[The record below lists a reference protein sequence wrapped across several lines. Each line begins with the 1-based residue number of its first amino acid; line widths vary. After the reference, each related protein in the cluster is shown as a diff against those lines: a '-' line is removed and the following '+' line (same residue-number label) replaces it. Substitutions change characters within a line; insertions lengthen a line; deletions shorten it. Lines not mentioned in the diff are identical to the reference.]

1 MITAERLEYGDLL
14 QTRLCS
20 VSPCNRFRFYLGE
33 PGTKTLLFIGV
44 NPSTADITTDDQT
57 IRKIKGFS
65 SNYGFDGWGIINLA
79 PQRATD
85 PDNMDVLENK
95 EATRVNLEEI
105 QHYTAQY
112 GVSNVVFSWG
122 NLIEKRDY
130 LATMP
135 AKFLQV
141 LGNPKV
147 YSLGELT
154 QKGHPRHPLMVGYA
168 TQLYAFDTSKFLEP
182 CS

>member
-14 QTRLCS
+14 RTRLCS

-33 PGTKTLLFIGV
+33 PGTKTLLFVGV
-44 NPSTADITTDDQT
+44 NPSTADIATDDQT

-65 SNYGFDGWGIINLA
+65 GIYGFDGWGIINLS

-85 PDNMDVLENK
+85 PDDMDALENK
-95 EATRVNLEEI
+95 EATRINLEEI
-105 QHYTAQY
+105 QHYTTQY
-112 GVSNVVFSWG
+112 GVSDAVFSWG
-122 NLIEKRDY
+122 NLIEKRGY
-130 LATMP
+130 LAVMP
-135 AKFLQV
+135 AKILQA

-168 TQLYAFDTSKFLEP
+168 AQLFSFDTSKILEP